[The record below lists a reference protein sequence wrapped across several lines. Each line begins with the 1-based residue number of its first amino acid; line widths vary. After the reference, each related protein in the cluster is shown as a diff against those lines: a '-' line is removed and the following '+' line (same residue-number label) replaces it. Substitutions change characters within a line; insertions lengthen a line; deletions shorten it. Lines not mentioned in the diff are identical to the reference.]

1 MRKQIYRILSLTIIN
16 IIIFY
21 LAYYFFF
28 NSKVFKNINAN
39 LIFSLFAL
47 NFGIFSSVS
56 LKNKA
61 SVKILFVLLCWI
73 IGFGIFS
80 IDLKLTKGITEFYI
94 PIYIFLNSIIGT
106 YLIFRI
112 FNLMNSEK
120 IRFKIKDYI
129 LISTIPT
136 TTTILYYLIYSQ
148 TFYDLSL
155 NAFLGEFLSL
165 NLWQCI
171 MIILID
177 KRQ

>member
-1 MRKQIYRILSLTIIN
+1 
-16 IIIFY
+16 
-21 LAYYFFF
+21 
-28 NSKVFKNINAN
+28 
-39 LIFSLFAL
+39 
-47 NFGIFSSVS
+47 
-56 LKNKA
+56 
-61 SVKILFVLLCWI
+61 
-73 IGFGIFS
+73 
-80 IDLKLTKGITEFYI
+80 
-94 PIYIFLNSIIGT
+94 
-106 YLIFRI
+106 
-112 FNLMNSEK
+112 MNSEK

-177 KRQ
+177 KKAVANSS